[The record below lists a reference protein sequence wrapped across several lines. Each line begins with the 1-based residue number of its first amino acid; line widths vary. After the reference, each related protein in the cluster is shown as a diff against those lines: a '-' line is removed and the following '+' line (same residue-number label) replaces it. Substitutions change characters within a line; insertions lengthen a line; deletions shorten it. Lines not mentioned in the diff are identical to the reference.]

1 MRRAARIDANQNE
14 IVQAL
19 RDVGASVAITS
30 MVGSGF
36 PDLVVGFRGR
46 NFLFEIKD
54 GSKPPSKRRL
64 TDDEQEF
71 FDTWRGIIFIVNDV
85 NEALE
90 ILGVTYYG

>member
-1 MRRAARIDANQNE
+1 MRRAARVDNNQNE
-14 IVQAL
+14 IVLAL

-36 PDLVVGFRGR
+36 PDIVVGHRGR

-54 GSKPPSKRRL
+54 GSQPPSKRKL
-64 TDDEQEF
+64 TPDEQEF
-71 FDTWRGIIFIVNDV
+71 FDTWRGTIFIVNDI

-90 ILGVTYYG
+90 ILGVVYYD